1 MNKASLYILVSAF
14 GLCCQSCNYLD
25 VDESIGQDEDYVY
38 SYFDEAKKTV
48 THIYGYLPSD
58 WGSIGGALRESAT
71 DNAVHVWSNSAIYG
85 FYNGSW
91 SATNPLDDVW
101 GTYYAAIRSANLF
114 LETFSLDR
122 FDKFEN
128 NTDYAEQIRM
138 AGYYPYEVRFLRAF
152 FYFELIKRYKNVPL
166 VKTVLTT
173 EEVNSLSQSSFED
186 VVEFIVAECD
196 AIKDE
201 LPVSYATM
209 PFSETGRIT
218 RGACMALKSRVL
230 LYAASPLFNEGKEV
244 AAKYERAVAA
254 AWDLIEMAKT
264 QGWYSIV
271 PNETLWGN
279 GNTALESKQL
289 ILERRGA
296 NSNTFEINNFP
307 FGFENGNTGTCP
319 SQNLVDAFAMAD
331 GSAFD
336 WNNPAQAADPYANR
350 DPRLAQT
357 VLYNGSVWQKQTIE
371 TFYNGRNGQ
380 PQNGATLTGYY
391 LKKMLDESISLATGN
406 QTSKPHHFIL
416 FRYAEILLN
425 YAEAMAEWQSPTY
438 TDETYT
444 LSAVE
449 AINEVR
455 SRTGM
460 SAVSASISSDEFK
473 ALYKNERR
481 VELAFEDHR
490 FWDIRRWKIGPE
502 TAAIYGVEAVKEGN
516 NVTYKKVLVQNRVWE
531 DRMYLYPISATER
544 LKNPSLVQNPGW

>member
-1 MNKASLYILVSAF
+1 MKRASLYILVSA
-14 GLCCQSCNYLD
+14 LCLCHSCNYLD
-25 VDESIGQDEDYVY
+25 VDESTGMDQDYVY

-85 FYNGSW
+85 FYDGSW
-91 SATNPLDDVW
+91 SANNPLDNVW
-101 GTYYAAIRSANLF
+101 GTYYTAIRAANLF
-114 LETFSLDR
+114 LDTFSLEQ
-122 FDKFEN
+122 FEKFEN
-128 NTDYAEQIRM
+128 NSDYAEQIRM
-138 AGYYPYEVRFLRAF
+138 AEYYPYEVRFLRAF

-173 EEVNSLSQSSFED
+173 EEVNSLTQKSFEE
-186 VVEFIVAECD
+186 VVEFIVSECD
-196 AIKDE
+196 DVMDK
-201 LPVSYATM
+201 LPVSYASM

-230 LYAASPLFNEGKEV
+230 LYAASPLFNGGTDV
-244 AAKYERAVAA
+244 AAKYERAASA
-254 AWDLIEMAKT
+254 AWDLITMAKT

-271 PNETLWGN
+271 ANEALWGN
-279 GNTALESKQL
+279 GNAALNSKQL

-296 NSNTFEINNFP
+296 NSNSFEINNFP
-307 FGFENGNTGTCP
+307 FGFENANTGTCP
-319 SQNLVDAFAMAD
+319 SQNLIDAFAMSD

-336 WNNPAQAADPYANR
+336 WGNAAQKANPYANR

-357 VLYNGSVWQKQTIE
+357 VLYNGSLWQQQTIE

-425 YAEAMAEWQSPTY
+425 YAEAMAEWQGPAY
-438 TDETYT
+438 TDDLYT
-444 LSAVE
+444 MSAIE

-460 SAVSASISSDEFK
+460 SPVSADITTADFK
-473 ALYKNERR
+473 TLYKNERR

-490 FWDIRRWKIGPE
+490 FWDIRRWMIGPE
-502 TAAIYGVEAVKEGN
+502 TSKIYGIKITKNGANLTYEKE
-516 NVTYKKVLVQNRVWE
+516 LVQTRVW
-531 DRMYLYPISATER
+531 DNKMYLYPIPATER
-544 LKNPSLVQNPGW
+544 LKNPNLVQNPGW